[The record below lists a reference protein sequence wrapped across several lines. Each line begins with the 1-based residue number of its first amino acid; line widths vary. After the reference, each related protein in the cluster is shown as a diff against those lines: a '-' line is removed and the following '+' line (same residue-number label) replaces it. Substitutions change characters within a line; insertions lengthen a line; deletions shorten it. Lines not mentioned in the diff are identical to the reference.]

1 MNQTTG
7 DIAARLGGALIG
19 DPAAPIHGAGT
30 LQDGQPGE
38 IGFLSEPHYRKY
50 LADTALTA
58 VLLAEPCPESRA
70 TQIIVADVKRAWREL
85 AASFAPPLPPP
96 AISPQAHIDPTAT
109 IGTNDAAGDHLGLQ
123 RAVVGVGADIGDGCR
138 IEPLAYLAP
147 GVRIGADSHIGAGAR
162 LLAGTTTG
170 ARVQILANAVIGERG
185 FGNNFENG
193 RWLPVAQLGGVRIG
207 DDVEIGA
214 CTTIDRGAVR
224 DTIIG
229 NGVKLD
235 NQIQIGHNVVIGDH
249 TVIAGS
255 AVIAGSVTFGKYC
268 VVGGACVFTGHITIC
283 DGAQFTGHSS
293 ISKSVTEPGAY
304 SSGIPAM
311 PARQWK
317 KFFATLKLLAKE
329 KP

>member
-109 IGTNDAAGDHLGLQ
+109 IGANVAIGAG
-123 RAVVGVGADIGDGCR
+123 AVIGAGANIGDGCR
-138 IEPLAYLAP
+138 IEPLAYIAP

-214 CTTIDRGAVR
+214 CTTIDRGAVH

>member
-85 AASFAPPLPPP
+85 AASFAPQLPPP

-109 IGTNDAAGDHLGLQ
+109 IGTNVAIGAG
-123 RAVVGVGADIGDGCR
+123 AVIGAGADIGDGCR
-138 IEPLAYLAP
+138 IEPLAYIAP

-193 RWLPVAQLGGVRIG
+193 RWLPVTQLGGVRIG

>member
-58 VLLAEPCPESRA
+58 ILLAEPCPESRA

-85 AASFAPPLPPP
+85 AASFAPQLPPP
-96 AISPQAHIDPTAT
+96 AISPQAHIDPSAT
-109 IGTNDAAGDHLGLQ
+109 IGTNVAIGAG
-123 RAVVGVGADIGDGCR
+123 AVIGAGADIGDGCR
-138 IEPLAYLAP
+138 IEPLAYIAP

>member
-109 IGTNDAAGDHLGLQ
+109 IGANVAIGAG
-123 RAVVGVGADIGDGCR
+123 AVIGASANIGDGCR
-138 IEPLAYLAP
+138 IEPLAYIAP
-147 GVRIGADSHIGAGAR
+147 GVRIGTDSHIGAGAR

-193 RWLPVAQLGGVRIG
+193 RWLPVTQLGGVRIG

>member
-85 AASFAPPLPPP
+85 AASFAPQLPPP
-96 AISPQAHIDPTAT
+96 AISPQAHIDPSAT
-109 IGTNDAAGDHLGLQ
+109 IGTNVAIGAG
-123 RAVVGVGADIGDGCR
+123 AVIGAGANIGDGCR
-138 IEPLAYLAP
+138 IEPLAYIAP
-147 GVRIGADSHIGAGAR
+147 GVRIGTDSHIGAGAR

-193 RWLPVAQLGGVRIG
+193 RWLPVTQLGGVRIG

-317 KFFATLKLLAKE
+317 KFFATLKLLAKD

>member
-1 MNQTTG
+1 MTQTTG

-85 AASFAPPLPPP
+85 AASFAPQLPPP

-109 IGTNDAAGDHLGLQ
+109 IGTNVAIGAG
-123 RAVVGVGADIGDGCR
+123 AVIGAGADIGDGCR
-138 IEPLAYLAP
+138 IEPLAYIAP
-147 GVRIGADSHIGAGAR
+147 GVRIGTDSHIGAGAR

-235 NQIQIGHNVVIGDH
+235 NHIQIGHNVVIGDH

>member
-109 IGTNDAAGDHLGLQ
+109 IGTNVAIGAG
-123 RAVVGVGADIGDGCR
+123 AVIGAGADIGDGCR
-138 IEPLAYLAP
+138 IEPLAYIAP
-147 GVRIGADSHIGAGAR
+147 GVRIGTDSHIGAGAR

-235 NQIQIGHNVVIGDH
+235 NHIQIGHNVVIGDH

>member
-85 AASFAPPLPPP
+85 AASFAPQLPPP

-109 IGTNDAAGDHLGLQ
+109 IGTNVAIGAG
-123 RAVVGVGADIGDGCR
+123 AVIGAGADIGDGCR
-138 IEPLAYLAP
+138 IEPLAYIAP
-147 GVRIGADSHIGAGAR
+147 DVRIGTDSHIGAGAR

>member
-58 VLLAEPCPESRA
+58 VLVAEPCPESRA

-85 AASFAPPLPPP
+85 AASFAPQLPPP

-109 IGTNDAAGDHLGLQ
+109 IGTNVAIGAG
-123 RAVVGVGADIGDGCR
+123 AVIGAGADIGDGCR
-138 IEPLAYLAP
+138 IEPLAYIAP

>member
-85 AASFAPPLPPP
+85 AASFAPQLPPP
-96 AISPQAHIDPTAT
+96 AISPQAHIDPSAT
-109 IGTNDAAGDHLGLQ
+109 IGTNVAIGAG
-123 RAVVGVGADIGDGCR
+123 AVIGAGANIGDGCR
-138 IEPLAYLAP
+138 IEPLAYIAP
-147 GVRIGADSHIGAGAR
+147 GVRIGTDSHIGAGAR

>member
-109 IGTNDAAGDHLGLQ
+109 IGTNVAIGAG
-123 RAVVGVGADIGDGCR
+123 AVIGAGADIGDGCR
-138 IEPLAYLAP
+138 IEPLAYIAP
-147 GVRIGADSHIGAGAR
+147 GVRIGTDSHIGAGAR

-317 KFFATLKLLAKE
+317 KFFATLKLLAKD

>member
-96 AISPQAHIDPTAT
+96 VISPQAHIDPSAT
-109 IGTNDAAGDHLGLQ
+109 IGTNVTIGAG
-123 RAVVGVGADIGDGCR
+123 AVIGAGADIGDGCR
-138 IEPLAYLAP
+138 IEPLAYIAP
-147 GVRIGADSHIGAGAR
+147 DVRIGTDSHIGAGAR

-224 DTIIG
+224 DTING

>member
-1 MNQTTG
+1 MHQTTG
-7 DIAARLGGALIG
+7 DIAARLGGTLIG
-19 DPAAPIHGAGT
+19 DPSAPIHGAGT

-85 AASFAPPLPPP
+85 AASFAPQLPPP

-109 IGTNDAAGDHLGLQ
+109 IGTNVA
-123 RAVVGVGADIGDGCR
+123 
-138 IEPLAYLAP
+138 
-147 GVRIGADSHIGAGAR
+147 IGAG
-162 LLAGTTTG
+162 
-170 ARVQILANAVIGERG
+170 
-185 FGNNFENG
+185 
-193 RWLPVAQLGGVRIG
+193 
-207 DDVEIGA
+207 
-214 CTTIDRGAVR
+214 
-224 DTIIG
+224 
-229 NGVKLD
+229 
-235 NQIQIGHNVVIGDH
+235 
-249 TVIAGS
+249 

>member
-85 AASFAPPLPPP
+85 AASFAPQLPPP
-96 AISPQAHIDPTAT
+96 AISPQAHIDPSAT
-109 IGTNDAAGDHLGLQ
+109 IGTNVAIGAG
-123 RAVVGVGADIGDGCR
+123 AVIGAGADIGDGCR
-138 IEPLAYLAP
+138 IEPLAYIAP
-147 GVRIGADSHIGAGAR
+147 GVRIGTDSHIGAGAR

-224 DTIIG
+224 DTVIG

>member
-1 MNQTTG
+1 MKTNAG
-7 DIAARLGGALIG
+7 DIAARLGGTLHG
-19 DPAAPIHGAGT
+19 DPATPIHGVGT
-30 LQDGQPGE
+30 LQDGQAGE
-38 IGFLSEPHYRKY
+38 IGFLADAHYRQY
-50 LADTALTA
+50 LPTSRLAA
-58 VLLAEPCPESRA
+58 VIVSEAYPEA
-70 TQIIVADVKRAWREL
+70 PITQIIVKDVKRAW
-85 AASFAPPLPPP
+85 
-96 AISPQAHIDPTAT
+96 PQAHIAPSAT
-109 IGTNDAAGDHLGLQ
+109 L
-123 RAVVGVGADIGDGCR
+123 GAD
-138 IEPLAYLAP
+138 
-147 GVRIGADSHIGAGAR
+147 VSIGAGAVIGAGANIGDGSR
-162 LLAGTTTG
+162 IAPLAYIADGVTIGRDSNIGSGVRILEKTTIG
-170 ARVQILANAVIGERG
+170 ARACILANAVIGERG
-185 FGNNFENG
+185 FGNNFEDG

-214 CTTIDRGAVR
+214 CTTIDRGAVS

-235 NQIQIGHNVVIGDH
+235 NHIQIGHNVVIGDH

>member
-96 AISPQAHIDPTAT
+96 AISPQAHIDPSAT
-109 IGTNDAAGDHLGLQ
+109 IGTNVTIGAG
-123 RAVVGVGADIGDGCR
+123 AVIGAGADIGDGCR
-138 IEPLAYLAP
+138 IEPLAYIAP
-147 GVRIGADSHIGAGAR
+147 DVRIGTDSHIGAGAR

-193 RWLPVAQLGGVRIG
+193 RWLPVTQLGGVRIG
-207 DDVEIGA
+207 EDVEIGA

>member
-96 AISPQAHIDPTAT
+96 AISPQAHIDPSAT
-109 IGTNDAAGDHLGLQ
+109 IGTNVTIGAG
-123 RAVVGVGADIGDGCR
+123 AVIGAGADIGDGCR
-138 IEPLAYLAP
+138 IEPLAYIAP
-147 GVRIGADSHIGAGAR
+147 DVRIGTDSHIGAGAR

-235 NQIQIGHNVVIGDH
+235 NHIQIGHNVVIGDH

>member
-96 AISPQAHIDPTAT
+96 AISPQAHIDPTAP
-109 IGTNDAAGDHLGLQ
+109 IGTNVAIGAG
-123 RAVVGVGADIGDGCR
+123 AVIGAGADIGDGCR
-138 IEPLAYLAP
+138 IEPLAYIAP

-235 NQIQIGHNVVIGDH
+235 NHIQIGHNVVIGDH

>member
-96 AISPQAHIDPTAT
+96 AISPQAHIDPSAT
-109 IGTNDAAGDHLGLQ
+109 IGANVAIGAG
-123 RAVVGVGADIGDGCR
+123 AVIGAGADIGDGCR

-235 NQIQIGHNVVIGDH
+235 NHIQIGHNVVIGDH

>member
-19 DPAAPIHGAGT
+19 DPAASIHGAGT

-96 AISPQAHIDPTAT
+96 VISPQAHIDPTAT
-109 IGTNDAAGDHLGLQ
+109 IGANVAIGAG
-123 RAVVGVGADIGDGCR
+123 AVIGASADIGDGCR
-138 IEPLAYLAP
+138 IEPLAYIAP

>member
-85 AASFAPPLPPP
+85 AASFAPQLPPP
-96 AISPQAHIDPTAT
+96 AISPQAHIDPSAT
-109 IGTNDAAGDHLGLQ
+109 IGTNVAIGAG
-123 RAVVGVGADIGDGCR
+123 AVIGAGADIGDGCR
-138 IEPLAYLAP
+138 IEPLAYIAP

-235 NQIQIGHNVVIGDH
+235 NHIQIGHNVVIGDH

>member
-109 IGTNDAAGDHLGLQ
+109 IGTNVAIGAG
-123 RAVVGVGADIGDGCR
+123 AVIGAGADIGDGCR
-138 IEPLAYLAP
+138 IEPLAYIAP
-147 GVRIGADSHIGAGAR
+147 GVRIGADSHIGSGAR

>member
-85 AASFAPPLPPP
+85 AASFAPQLPPP
-96 AISPQAHIDPTAT
+96 AISPQAHIDPSAT
-109 IGTNDAAGDHLGLQ
+109 IGTNVAIGAG
-123 RAVVGVGADIGDGCR
+123 AVIGAGADIGDGCR
-138 IEPLAYLAP
+138 IEPLAYIAP
-147 GVRIGADSHIGAGAR
+147 GVRIGTDSHIGAGAR
-162 LLAGTTTG
+162 LLEGTTTG

>member
-96 AISPQAHIDPTAT
+96 AISPQAHIDPSAT
-109 IGTNDAAGDHLGLQ
+109 IGANVAIGAG
-123 RAVVGVGADIGDGCR
+123 AVIGAGADIGDGCR

>member
-1 MNQTTG
+1 MSQTTG
-7 DIAARLGGALIG
+7 DIAARLGGSLIG
-19 DPAAPIHGAGT
+19 DPAIAIHGAGT

-58 VLLAEPCPESRA
+58 VLLAEPCPESCA

-96 AISPQAHIDPTAT
+96 VISPQAHIDPTAT
-109 IGTNDAAGDHLGLQ
+109 IGTNVAIGAG
-123 RAVVGVGADIGDGCR
+123 AVIGAGADIGDGCR
-138 IEPLAYLAP
+138 IEPLAYIAP
-147 GVRIGADSHIGAGAR
+147 GVRIGTDSHIGAGAR
-162 LLAGTTTG
+162 LLEGTTTG
-170 ARVQILANAVIGERG
+170 ARVHILANAVIGERG

-293 ISKSVTEPGAY
+293 ISKSVTAPGAY

-317 KFFATLKLLAKE
+317 KFFATLKLLAKD

>member
-7 DIAARLGGALIG
+7 DIAARLGGTLHC

-85 AASFAPPLPPP
+85 AASFAPQLPPP
-96 AISPQAHIDPTAT
+96 VISPQAHIDPTAT
-109 IGTNDAAGDHLGLQ
+109 IGTNVAIGAG
-123 RAVVGVGADIGDGCR
+123 AVIGAGADIGDGCR
-138 IEPLAYLAP
+138 IEPLAYIAP

-170 ARVQILANAVIGERG
+170 ARVHILANAVIGERG

-235 NQIQIGHNVVIGDH
+235 NHIQIGHNVVIGDH

>member
-96 AISPQAHIDPTAT
+96 VISPQAHIDPSAT
-109 IGTNDAAGDHLGLQ
+109 IGANVAIGAG
-123 RAVVGVGADIGDGCR
+123 AVIGAGADIGDGCR
-138 IEPLAYLAP
+138 IEPLAYIAP
-147 GVRIGADSHIGAGAR
+147 GVCVGANSHIGAGAR
-162 LLAGTTTG
+162 LLEGTTTG
-170 ARVQILANAVIGERG
+170 ARARILANAVIGERG

-193 RWLPVAQLGGVRIG
+193 RWLPVTQLGGVRIG

>member
-7 DIAARLGGALIG
+7 DIAARLGGTLIG
-19 DPAAPIHGAGT
+19 DPAAKIHGAGT

-38 IGFLSEPHYRKY
+38 IGFLAESHYRKH

-58 VLLAEPCPESRA
+58 VLVAEPCPESRA
-70 TQIIVADVKRAWREL
+70 AQIIVADVKRAWREL
-85 AASFAPPLPPP
+85 AASFAPPPPP
-96 AISPQAHIDPTAT
+96 AEISPQAHIDPTAT
-109 IGTNDAAGDHLGLQ
+109 IGAGVAIGAG
-123 RAVVGVGADIGDGCR
+123 AVIGAGADIGDGCR
-138 IEPLAYLAP
+138 IAPLAYIAP
-147 GVRIGADSHIGAGAR
+147 GVRLGADNHIGAGAC
-162 LLAGTTTG
+162 LLEGTTTG
-170 ARVQILANAVIGERG
+170 ARVHILANAVIGERG

-235 NQIQIGHNVVIGDH
+235 NHIQIGHNVVIGDH

>member
-96 AISPQAHIDPTAT
+96 VISPQAHIDPSAI
-109 IGTNDAAGDHLGLQ
+109 IGANVAIGAG
-123 RAVVGVGADIGDGCR
+123 AVIGAGADIGDGCR
-138 IEPLAYLAP
+138 IEPLAYIAP

-214 CTTIDRGAVR
+214 CTTIDRGAVH

>member
-38 IGFLSEPHYRKY
+38 IGFLSEPHYRTY

-96 AISPQAHIDPTAT
+96 VISPQAHIDPTAT
-109 IGTNDAAGDHLGLQ
+109 IGANVAIGAG
-123 RAVVGVGADIGDGCR
+123 AVIGAGADIGDGCR
-138 IEPLAYLAP
+138 IEPLAYIAP

>member
-85 AASFAPPLPPP
+85 AASFAPPPPP
-96 AISPQAHIDPTAT
+96 AEISPQAHIDPTAT
-109 IGTNDAAGDHLGLQ
+109 IGANVAIGAGTVIG
-123 RAVVGVGADIGDGCR
+123 AGADIGDGCR
-138 IEPLAYLAP
+138 IEPLAYIAP

-162 LLAGTTTG
+162 LLEGTTTG

-235 NQIQIGHNVVIGDH
+235 NHIQIGHNVVIGDH

-293 ISKSVTEPGAY
+293 ISKSVTAPGVY

>member
-85 AASFAPPLPPP
+85 AASFAPQLPPP
-96 AISPQAHIDPTAT
+96 AISPQAHIDPSAT
-109 IGTNDAAGDHLGLQ
+109 IGANVAIGAG
-123 RAVVGVGADIGDGCR
+123 AVIGAGADIGDGCR
-138 IEPLAYLAP
+138 IEPLAYIAP

>member
-85 AASFAPPLPPP
+85 AASFAPQLPPP
-96 AISPQAHIDPTAT
+96 AISPQAHIDPSAT
-109 IGTNDAAGDHLGLQ
+109 IGTNVAIGAG
-123 RAVVGVGADIGDGCR
+123 AVIGAGADIGDGCR
-138 IEPLAYLAP
+138 IEPLAYIAP

-193 RWLPVAQLGGVRIG
+193 RWLPVTQLGGVRIG

-293 ISKSVTEPGAY
+293 ISKSVTAPGVY

-317 KFFATLKLLAKE
+317 KFFATLKLLAKD

>member
-7 DIAARLGGALIG
+7 DIAARLGGSLIG
-19 DPAAPIHGAGT
+19 DPDIKIHGAGT

-109 IGTNDAAGDHLGLQ
+109 IGTNVAIGAG
-123 RAVVGVGADIGDGCR
+123 AVIGAGADIGDGCR
-138 IEPLAYLAP
+138 IEPLAYIAP

-162 LLAGTTTG
+162 LLEGTTTG
-170 ARVQILANAVIGERG
+170 ARARILANAVIGERG
-185 FGNNFENG
+185 FGNNFEDG

-235 NQIQIGHNVVIGDH
+235 NHIQIGHNVVIGDH

>member
-96 AISPQAHIDPTAT
+96 VISPQAHIDPTAT
-109 IGTNDAAGDHLGLQ
+109 IGTNVAIGAG
-123 RAVVGVGADIGDGCR
+123 AVIGAGADIGDGCR
-138 IEPLAYLAP
+138 IEPLAYIAP

>member
-109 IGTNDAAGDHLGLQ
+109 IGTNVAIGAG
-123 RAVVGVGADIGDGCR
+123 AVIGAGADIGDGCR
-138 IEPLAYLAP
+138 IEPLAYIAP

-193 RWLPVAQLGGVRIG
+193 RWLPVTQLGGVRIG

-235 NQIQIGHNVVIGDH
+235 NHIQIGHNVVIGDH

-317 KFFATLKLLAKE
+317 KFFATLKLLAKD

>member
-19 DPAAPIHGAGT
+19 APAAPIHGAGT

-96 AISPQAHIDPTAT
+96 VISPQAHIDPSAT
-109 IGTNDAAGDHLGLQ
+109 IGTNVAIGAG
-123 RAVVGVGADIGDGCR
+123 AVIGAGADIGDGCR
-138 IEPLAYLAP
+138 IEPLAYIAP

-193 RWLPVAQLGGVRIG
+193 RWLPVTQLGGVRIG